1 MVKNKKGEHEA
12 KVESVRRY
20 LEKGYGMTQM
30 MDITGMTAD
39 EINSIRRKLEMKHKK
54 EYNDMI

>member
-1 MVKNKKGEHEA
+1 MKNNKKGEYEA

-20 LEKGYGMTQM
+20 IEKGYGMTQM
-30 MDITGMTAD
+30 MDITGMSAD
-39 EINSIRRKLEMKHKK
+39 EINSIRRKLDTKHKK